1 MREELIEIGSADIL
15 IMDFQPQEP
24 WDMSVV

>member
-15 IMDFQPQEP
+15 IMDFQPQEL